1 MRDPRDCFL
10 LGVCWKRRFTRENA
24 RSSSETNSKR
34 TLLEQSEG
42 AVFENAFAHTLALLR
57 VREVTRVSTLRRIL
71 RAERFRS
78 FKRFSLGCSSGL
90 KRRSKV
96 TSVYHR
102 KTSSNAST
110 SSGFHGE
117 RERPNPSLV
126 ASHREYHHRALFLN
140 KNTV

>member
-57 VREVTRVSTLRRIL
+57 VREVTHVPTLRRII
-71 RAERFRS
+71 RVESFRS
-78 FKRFSLGCSSGL
+78 FKSFSLGCSGGL
-90 KRRSKV
+90 RDDQK
-96 TSVYHR
+96 
-102 KTSSNAST
+102 
-110 SSGFHGE
+110 
-117 RERPNPSLV
+117 
-126 ASHREYHHRALFLN
+126 
-140 KNTV
+140 

>member
-57 VREVTRVSTLRRIL
+57 VREVTHVSTLRRII
-71 RAERFRS
+71 RVESFRS
-78 FKRFSLGCSSGL
+78 FKSFSLGCSSGL
-90 KRRSKV
+90 RRSKV
-96 TSVYHR
+96 TSVYR
-102 KTSSNAST
+102 KTSNAST

-126 ASHREYHHRALFLN
+126 ASHREYHPRALFLN
-140 KNTV
+140 ENTV